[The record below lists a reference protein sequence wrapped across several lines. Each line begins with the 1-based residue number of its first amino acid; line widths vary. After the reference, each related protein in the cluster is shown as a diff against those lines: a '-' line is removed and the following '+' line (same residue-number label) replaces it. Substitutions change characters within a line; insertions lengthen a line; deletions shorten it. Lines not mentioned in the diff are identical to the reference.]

1 MFLIHRQ
8 EARTMKKSLFAL
20 LSAAAITL
28 SAQAQTPATPA
39 AAAPVAAKTV
49 DAEVKAPAVQG
60 KSVEAHKPMHKKLKK
75 QVHKKAAAPTAA
87 VPATPATPA
96 SPAAAKSAVPAT
108 PAAPAVPAAPTQ
120 K

>member
-1 MFLIHRQ
+1 MSLIHHR

-28 SAQAQTPATPA
+28 SAQAQTPATPV

-49 DAEVKAPAVQG
+49 GAETKAPAAPG
-60 KSVEAHKPMHKKLKK
+60 KPVEAHKPTHKKLKK

-87 VPATPATPA
+87 APAAPATPATPA
-96 SPAAAKSAVPAT
+96 SPAAPAKPA
-108 PAAPAVPAAPTQ
+108 Q

>member
-1 MFLIHRQ
+1 MSLSHHQ

-39 AAAPVAAKTV
+39 A
-49 DAEVKAPAVQG
+49 PALL
-60 KSVEAHKPMHKKLKK
+60 A
-75 QVHKKAAAPTAA
+75 
-87 VPATPATPA
+87 
-96 SPAAAKSAVPAT
+96 
-108 PAAPAVPAAPTQ
+108 Q

>member
-28 SAQAQTPATPA
+28 SAQAQA
-39 AAAPVAAKTV
+39 
-49 DAEVKAPAVQG
+49 
-60 KSVEAHKPMHKKLKK
+60 
-75 QVHKKAAAPTAA
+75 
-87 VPATPATPA
+87 
-96 SPAAAKSAVPAT
+96 
-108 PAAPAVPAAPTQ
+108 PAAPAVAAMPAQ